1 MFETPVS
8 MRLLHK
14 HSEFGKARRTGWV
27 VALCLLLPQGRAGVA
42 GNSPRLFL
50 FPFVRR
56 QEEIP
61 ARHER
66 DFPFFVRLLK
76 KDHLTNRILFLKSMI
91 S

>member
-14 HSEFGKARRTGWV
+14 HSEFGKLAERVGSWLSAYCCR
-27 VALCLLLPQGRAGVA
+27 QGRAGVA

-66 DFPFFVRLLK
+66 IPVFYAC
-76 KDHLTNRILFLKSMI
+76 
-91 S
+91 